1 MNRYIKNL
9 LFAIGLTAPLALA
22 SCDKDMDSNPTF
34 HNAEPGSFVLNVP
47 ANAENNTYDLTNSDY
62 VVLTTTQP
70 NYGENV
76 PYATTYAVQV
86 SLNNKFENDV
96 DEDGNVTAQNFVEL
110 TSTYTTTVLNVD
122 ASEIND
128 AMLALYQEA
137 NDGANPTEAFP
148 LYVRLRAYVRGG
160 TSSQVHY
167 GEITSNVVTLNSVLA
182 SYKEPELSLPEE
194 IYVVGS
200 CVGNAWS
207 TWKPLAP
214 VYGMEG
220 EFYTMIY
227 CEANDMFKWG
237 TYENDWRGYTAFTTI
252 NDNAQAGIS
261 DTDGDNHNIGIAN
274 PGWYVVYITSKV
286 VGKEI
291 QYTLNIEKGK
301 AYIIGQLEGGSWTD
315 SDANNEMVAPSSRTG
330 LWESPAFAAS
340 GELRAYIKVANI
352 AWWRTEFTVQS
363 NGKLL
368 FRTEDVQNSWA
379 EVTNDYAV
387 GNAGQKL
394 YVNFDDNTGEIK

>member
-1 MNRYIKNL
+1 MNNHIKNL
-9 LFAIGLTAPLALA
+9 LFAIGFVAPLALV
-22 SCDKDMDSNPTF
+22 SCDKDIDSNPTF
-34 HNAEPGSFVLNVP
+34 HDAESGSLVLNVP
-47 ANAENNTYDLTNSDY
+47 ANTENNTYDLVNADY

-70 NYGENV
+70 DYGENV

-86 SLNNKFENDV
+86 SLNNTFENEV
-96 DEDGNVTAQNFVEL
+96 DEDGNVTALNFMEL
-110 TSTYTTTVLNVD
+110 MSTYTTAVLNVD

-128 AMLALYQEA
+128 AVLSLYQDA
-137 NDGANPTEAFP
+137 HDGESPTEVLP

-160 TSSQVHY
+160 TSSQTHY
-167 GEITSNVVTLNSVLA
+167 GEIFSNVITLKSVLA
-182 SYKEPELSLPEE
+182 TYQESVALPEE
-194 IYVVGS
+194 LYIVGS
-200 CVGNAWS
+200 CVGTSWT

-237 TYENDWRGYTAFTTI
+237 TYENDWRGYSAFAEI
-252 NDNAQAGIS
+252 NDNAQAGVS

-274 PGWYVVYITSKV
+274 PGWYVIYITSKV
-286 VGKEI
+286 VGKDI

-315 SDANNEMVAPSSRTG
+315 SDANNEMVAPSSRTDM
-330 LWESPAFAAS
+330 WVSPAFGAS
-340 GELRAYIKVANI
+340 GELRAYIKVADI

-363 NGKLL
+363 SGNLL
-368 FRTEDVQNSWA
+368 FRTENIIDSWA
-379 EVTNDYAV
+379 EVTSDYAT
-387 GNAGQKL
+387 GEAGQKL